1 MSENITIQFHIV
13 FCFVYIGRDMYKE
26 KILLFLLILAI
37 NIAYIYHASRNEKY
51 LTEIT
56 PLKVLGTVITN

>member
-1 MSENITIQFHIV
+1 
-13 FCFVYIGRDMYKE
+13 MYKE

-56 PLKVLGTVITN
+56 PLKVLGTVITNWNINVYEIIKSEYSNN